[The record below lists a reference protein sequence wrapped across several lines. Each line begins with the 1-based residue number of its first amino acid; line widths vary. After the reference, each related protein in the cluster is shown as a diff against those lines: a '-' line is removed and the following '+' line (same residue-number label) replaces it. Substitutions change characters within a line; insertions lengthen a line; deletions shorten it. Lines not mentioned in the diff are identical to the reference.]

1 MKKTLKE
8 VNQGQDFIFAGIKW
22 TVLDRTAAGT
32 LALSSDVLEE
42 RAFDNDN
49 SNDWRKSSIREY
61 LNGEFLQG
69 MIANGAEANS
79 FREMTVDLT
88 SDDGMTDYGEDVCK
102 IALLTA
108 DQYRKYRRFI
118 KNASNWWWLA
128 TAYSC
133 LASYSGSARIVNS
146 DGSLHYDVACNG
158 ASGVRPACILS
169 SKITVEVEG
178 ENQED
183 EKTQEIFRNAVQ
195 TWGKE
200 AQVDMMIEEMAELT
214 KELLN
219 ERRGREYD
227 IAEEMADVRIMLAQM
242 EIIFQ
247 NAGEVEQRFF
257 EKVARLDLRL
267 QESKGGASDE

>member
-1 MKKTLKE
+1 MKKALKE
-8 VNQGQDFIFAGIKW
+8 VNQGQEFSFAGIKW
-22 TVLDRTAAGT
+22 TALTRGKAGT
-32 LALSSDVLEE
+32 FALSADVLEE

-61 LNGEFLQG
+61 LNGEFLQK
-69 MIANGAEANS
+69 MIANGAEVNS
-79 FREMTVDLT
+79 FREMIVDLT

-133 LASYSGSARIVNS
+133 LASYSCRARLVYS
-146 DGSLHYDVACNG
+146 DGSLHRTYAYYG
-158 ASGVRPACILS
+158 TSGVRPACVLS
-169 SKITVEVEG
+169 SNIMVEVEG